1 MSVFIW
7 LTMADCFGLAALPLW
22 NGVTGCFYKTVERKD
37 ANRQQTVLP
46 CVNRNFGSLKI
57 KHGALFASL
66 P

>member
-22 NGVTGCFYKTVERKD
+22 NGVTGFFYKTVERKD

-46 CVNRNFGSLKI
+46 CEL
-57 KHGALFASL
+57 A
-66 P
+66 